1 MTKGIIFDMDGTMVD
16 NMMIHHR
23 AWQRKLAELGLDFTL
38 QEVMAQIHGVN
49 DEILVRLFG
58 ERFTAAERQQIA
70 AEKEAAYREIF
81 LPELKLIDGLP
92 QFLDQ
97 LQQAGVPLVIG
108 TAAPVENM
116 DFILD
121 ELHLRPYFR
130 AAFHAGDV
138 SHGKPHPEIFQK
150 AAAALGLA
158 ASDCLVFEDS
168 PTGIETARRA
178 GSQAVAITSS
188 HAAAEFAHFP
198 HMLGCVP
205 DYTGLAWEEGRLVF

>member
-38 QEVMAQIHGVN
+38 QEVVEQIHGVN

-58 ERFTAAERQQIA
+58 DRFTAAERQQIA

-138 SHGKPHPEIFQK
+138 SQGKPHPEIFQK

-188 HAAAEFAHFP
+188 HTAAEFAHFP
-198 HMLGCVP
+198 HVLGCVP
-205 DYTGLAWEEGRLVF
+205 DYRGLAWEEGKLVL